1 MVATFLENQTA
12 AMLAKGTANPG
23 NIVPQDEYPDWY
35 FRVTRSDHLT
45 ELKAKLKRIGTTQI
59 ANKIQSKVLQHHRF
73 CCVYLQSRLRVKV
86 RNLASRSTISS
97 IRRR

>member
-1 MVATFLENQTA
+1 MVPTFLENQTA

-45 ELKAKLKRIGTTQI
+45 ELKAKMKRIC
-59 ANKIQSKVLQHHRF
+59 NNNSSKLIYSVQPFDL
-73 CCVYLQSRLRVKV
+73 
-86 RNLASRSTISS
+86 I
-97 IRRR
+97 